1 MLTEKQIT
9 EIREHLERAQN
20 PIFFFDNDPD
30 GLCSFLLLRR
40 YIGRGKGVAIKGAP
54 ELTVDYFKRVEELE
68 ADYIFVLDKALGTSE
83 FFEKARERNIPVVWI
98 DHHEVDMNI
107 PEFVDYYNPS
117 RKQAINVPP
126 IASLNPTPDLAR
138 FCCEALSRNRSLP
151 PESTKLKGSAF
162 NKGEEN
168 FPTSYLCYQV
178 SQKKDDL
185 WIAVV
190 GCIADA
196 YIPDFYPEFKEKYPD
211 LAVEEGRPLEI
222 YYGGSKLGE
231 IARMLNFGLK
241 DRTTNVVNMLKFL
254 TKVQSPYEI
263 FEENSKTYAMQKRF
277 EELNKRYKKL
287 LEKASEEDFVEG
299 ILFFKYGGDLSI
311 SADLANGLR
320 HKFPDKLI
328 IVGYVSGAKINISGR
343 GKSVRD
349 IVVEIVGGLEN
360 ATGGGH
366 EKAVGAKI
374 KTEDWDKFKERF
386 LELVRKRKI

>member
-1 MLTEKQIT
+1 MLNEKEII

-54 ELTVDYFKRVEELE
+54 ELTSDYFKRVEELE
-68 ADYIFVLDKALGTSE
+68 ADYIFVLDKALGASE
-83 FFEKARERNIPVVWI
+83 FFEKARERNIPIVWI
-98 DHHEVDMNI
+98 DHHEIDMNI
-107 PEFVDYYNPS
+107 PEFVDYYNPT
-117 RKQAINVPP
+117 R
-126 IASLNPTPDLAR
+126 
-138 FCCEALSRNRSLP
+138 
-151 PESTKLKGSAF
+151 
-162 NKGEEN
+162 GEDN
-168 FPTSYLCYQV
+168 FPVSYLCYQV

-196 YIPDFYPEFKEKYPD
+196 HIPDFYPEFKEKYPD

-231 IARMLNFGLK
+231 IARMINFGLK

-254 TKVQSPYEI
+254 TKVKSPYEI
-263 FEENSKTYAMQKRF
+263 FEENPKTYAMQKRF

-287 LEKASEEDFVEG
+287 LDKASEEDFVEG

-343 GKSVRD
+343 GKGVRD
-349 IVVEIVGGLEN
+349 IVVEIVGKLEN

-374 KTEDWDKFKERF
+374 KTEDWDKFKENF
-386 LELVRKRKI
+386 LEIVRDKK